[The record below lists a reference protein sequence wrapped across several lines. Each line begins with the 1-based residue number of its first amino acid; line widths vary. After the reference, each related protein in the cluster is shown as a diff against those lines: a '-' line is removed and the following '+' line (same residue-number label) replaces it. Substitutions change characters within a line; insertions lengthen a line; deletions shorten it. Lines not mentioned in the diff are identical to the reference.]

1 MRRSRYLTPVVTAFD
16 SQGNLDLQANVN
28 IWDFLIKGGVDG
40 IVVMGSS
47 GEACSMTMKQRE
59 DLIELA
65 TSHILGK
72 TKLYIGTGCMRSD
85 ETVELSNLALEKGA
99 DAVMII
105 SPYYFALSA
114 ESVEFFYD
122 HVAGS
127 VTGDIYLYNYPAR
140 TGYYITPQITLNLLR
155 RHSNIVGYKDSVSDF
170 SLTRK
175 LLDIVSPE
183 FPDFL
188 VYSGFDENF
197 AHNVLSGGAGCIG
210 ALSNIYP
217 EIFAELV
224 KFVNSGN
231 IATIARLQRI
241 TNKMMDIYAV
251 RDTFMPVLKKAMQLR
266 GVDMTDYCL
275 SPLLQV
281 NEMETDKIKAVMD
294 TICSTEKS
302 QSDQA
307 L

>member
-1 MRRSRYLTPVVTAFD
+1 MRQSRYLTPVVTAFD
-16 SQGNLDLQANVN
+16 SQGNLDLQANIN

-47 GEACSMTMKQRE
+47 GEACSMSMKQKE
-59 DLIELA
+59 ELIELA
-65 TSHILGK
+65 AAHIPGK

-85 ETVELSNLALEKGA
+85 ETVEISNLALRKGA

-114 ESVEFFYD
+114 ESIEFFYD

-140 TGYYITPQITLNLLR
+140 TGYHITPQITLNLLR

-175 LLDIVSPE
+175 LLGVVSPE

-197 AHNVLSGGAGCIG
+197 VHNILSGGAGCIG

-224 KFVNSGN
+224 KAVNLGN
-231 IATIARLQRI
+231 IAAIARLQRI
-241 TNKMMDIYAV
+241 TDQMMSIYAV
-251 RDTFMPVLKKAMQLR
+251 RDTFMPVIKKAMQLR
-266 GVDMTDYCL
+266 GVNMTDYCI

-281 NEMETDKIKAVMD
+281 NEKETERIKAVIN
-294 TICSTEKS
+294 TIDFTEKEPG
-302 QSDQA
+302 
-307 L
+307 